1 MNKKGIL
8 FMGLFIVIVFLFA
21 GVVSADDGHTIEING
36 ISFNIPQDYELNPNV
51 GTIDEI
57 KTYGNI
63 SINESHKAFSDKDGK
78 HLGITVDS
86 YNDTVTLESL
96 KITGDEKT
104 FGSVS
109 GIHSYDGLNFFKYL
123 KDGKLVTITYD
134 DESIVEGVIN

>member
-8 FMGLFIVIVFLFA
+8 FIGLFIVIVFLFV
-21 GVVSADDGHTIEING
+21 GLVSANDGGKVDVNG
-36 ISFNIPQDYELNPNV
+36 ISFNIPQGYELSPDTGAV
-51 GTIDEI
+51 DER
-57 KTYGNI
+57 KTYGNL

-78 HLGITVDS
+78 HLGITVDA
-86 YNDTVTLESL
+86 YNGTVTLESL

-109 GIHSYDGLNFFKYL
+109 GLHSYDNLNFFKYL